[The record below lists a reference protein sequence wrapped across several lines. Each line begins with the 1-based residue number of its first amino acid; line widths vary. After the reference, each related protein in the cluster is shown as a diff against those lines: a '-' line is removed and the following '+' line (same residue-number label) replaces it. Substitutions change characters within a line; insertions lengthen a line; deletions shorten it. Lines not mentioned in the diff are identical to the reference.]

1 MDNFIIVA
9 IMVVAGVVIGYNIG
23 TIRQKKKDCERVKF
37 AENKV
42 RRMQQIMRDE
52 KINNPMDF
60 RERD

>member
-1 MDNFIIVA
+1 
-9 IMVVAGVVIGYNIG
+9 MVVAGVVIGYNIG